1 MVILYG
7 AYGGGGKK
15 RGMRVAG
22 AGRFAYPGDIEGVE
36 PMNAGMRR
44 VNSGP
49 GVDAPGVTGRDSK
62 GDAPH
67 VS

>member
-1 MVILYG
+1 MS
-7 AYGGGGKK
+7 
-15 RGMRVAG
+15 AG
-22 AGRFAYPGDIEGVE
+22 VL
-36 PMNAGMRR
+36 R

-49 GVDAPGVTGRDSK
+49 GVDASGVTGRDSK